1 MLPEIKSHLNASL
14 KWTNYGL
21 YTIATAKRIKIKTKM
36 IQIGILG
43 KFNTQ
48 NIIINESTFEE
59 DTTNNER
66 NINKQ
71 MQNETEK
78 EKKHSVIHS
87 A

>member
-1 MLPEIKSHLNASL
+1 MDELWSIS
-14 KWTNYGL
+14 
-21 YTIATAKRIKIKTKM
+21 IATAKRNKIKTKM

-48 NIIINESTFEE
+48 KVIINESTFEE
-59 DTTNNER
+59 GTTNER

-78 EKKHSVIHS
+78 EKSIP
-87 A
+87 